1 MPQETIDS
9 LDDSLKQ
16 VIWETAPE
24 TPQEFV
30 SVETETSEDCIP
42 LYCHL
47 FPSFGKLLGE
57 HRGFS
62 RGNL

>member
-42 LYCHL
+42 FTDTASLRKA
-47 FPSFGKLLGE
+47 SQ
-57 HRGFS
+57 
-62 RGNL
+62 